1 MRNGKKLLVLL
12 LSVVLLLSGCR
23 PAAEE
28 PVERVFSAGFGSAVL
43 TVPTDS
49 DEPLYIAGYHS
60 GWEITG
66 VLDEQQACALWL
78 DDGVTSAVL
87 IVVDCIGLSR
97 GTVAAIREA
106 LADFCSRTGCDSVN
120 VVATHTHAGIDT
132 LGLWGP
138 VAMDGKNSDFMDTL
152 IDGAVR
158 AAEAA
163 YADRSEGSL
172 VYTVT
177 PTQGLQADSRE
188 PQVFD
193 NNLYQLRFIPDS
205 REQNEI
211 RLFSFAA
218 HAESLRG
225 DNTLVSRDYPG
236 VVCDMI
242 KKETGADAIY
252 LPGAIGGLIMTPV
265 LTQGDFDPQENLH
278 LTGERIAE
286 YALQEPAE
294 STVLEPAIALSR
306 VEFETELDNTLFIYY
321 QFLGILH
328 DEVRRTLTGT
338 YLVETELT
346 VLKLGEVVLAMLPGE
361 VCPELVEGGGNG
373 EIPRSLRQIARQ
385 YGSDQLIVVG
395 LANDEIGY
403 ILPPGDYLLDGDLP
417 YFREAEGDHYEETN
431 SVGAACADDLA
442 AAFEQAVQN
451 LLNDDI
457 PIERRKP
464 N

>member
-1 MRNGKKLLVLL
+1 VKNGEKLLALL
-12 LSVVLLLSGCR
+12 LTVLLLSGCR
-23 PAAEE
+23 PVAEKS
-28 PVERVFSAGFGSAVL
+28 PDRVFSAGFGNAVL

-49 DEPLYIAGYHS
+49 DEPLYIAGYHN

-66 VLDEQQACALWL
+66 ILDEQQARALWL

-97 GTVAAIREA
+97 GTVTAIRER

-132 LGLWGP
+132 LGLWGS
-138 VAMDGKNSDFMDTL
+138 VAMDGKNSDFTDIL

-172 VYTVT
+172 VYMVT
-177 PTQGLQADSRE
+177 PTQGMQVDSRE
-188 PQVFD
+188 PRVFD
-193 NNLYQLRFIPDS
+193 SNLYQLRFVPDDQT
-205 REQNEI
+205 QNEI

-236 VVCDMI
+236 VVCDTI
-242 KKETGADAIY
+242 KEETGADAIY

-265 LTQGDFDPQENLH
+265 LIQGDFDPQENLRM
-278 LTGERIAE
+278 TGKRIAE
-286 YALQEPAE
+286 YALQEPVQ
-294 STVLEPAIALSR
+294 SMVLEPALSVSK
-306 VEFETELDNTLFIYY
+306 VEFETELDNTLFVYY
-321 QFLGILH
+321 QFLGILR

-346 VLKLGEVVLAMLPGE
+346 VLKLGEVALVMLPGE
-361 VCPELVEGGGNG
+361 ICPELVEGGEYGTN
-373 EIPRSLRQIARQ
+373 PPPLRQIARK
-385 YGSDQLIVVG
+385 YGLEHLVVVG

-403 ILPPGDYLLDGDLP
+403 ILPPDDYLLDEELP

-431 SVGAACADDLA
+431 SVGVACSDDLV

-451 LLNDDI
+451 LL
-457 PIERRKP
+457 P
-464 N
+464 